1 MPIDRFTGF
10 IPSQAQAP
18 RALPQASPNGN
29 AFGDMVTLGQPNQAR
44 SEGDVTIFWSQAL
57 AAPGAA
63 NTPELQSVAARNL
76 GSLTWNWLRKAFP
89 DCDRQP
95 RKALEALLHLFAHS
109 SPFNYSHSNRVADL
123 AKGLAEELDLDAEER
138 QAVQDGI
145 IFREVGM
152 AAVGLGSLTSCERDE
167 LAEALRASQV
177 DMDDAG
183 TLHDIGKLHIPSNI
197 LNKTGPLSEDE
208 FEIVRLHPVVG
219 ECLLRP
225 IPSLESLLPAVR
237 GHHERW
243 DGQGYPDGLSQQAIP
258 VAARILT
265 LADSFDAMI
274 GERPYREAMNSSQ
287 ALIEIVR
294 GSGTQFD
301 PELAGI
307 FVRRLARSL

>member
-10 IPSQAQAP
+10 IPSKAQPP
-18 RALPQASPNGN
+18 RALPQATPNAN
-29 AFGDMVTLGQPNQAR
+29 AFGDMVSLGQPNQAGG
-44 SEGDVTIFWSQAL
+44 EGDVTIFWSQAL
-57 AAPGAA
+57 AAPGVA

-89 DCDRQP
+89 ECDQHP

-109 SPFNYSHSNRVADL
+109 SPFNYTHSNRVAEL
-123 AKGLAEELDLDAEER
+123 AKGLAEELELDSEER

-152 AAVGLGSLTSCERDE
+152 AAVGLGSLTASQRDQ
-167 LAEALRASQV
+167 LAEAVRASGV
-177 DMDDAG
+177 SMDDAG
-183 TLHDIGKLHIPSNI
+183 ALHDIGKLHIPSGI
-197 LNKTGPLSEDE
+197 LNKNGRLSEEE
-208 FEIVRLHPVVG
+208 FEVVRLHPVVG

-225 IPSLESLLPAVR
+225 IASLASLLPAVR

-243 DGQGYPDGLSQQAIP
+243 DGNGYPDGLSEQEIP
-258 VAARILT
+258 VSARILT

-294 GSGTQFD
+294 GSGSQFD

-307 FVRRLARSL
+307 FVRRLSRSL